1 MSNKNIYQKRGNL
14 NYKERKLIEEIKQKI
29 ASNPEIESTIAPAL
43 DFEELKSLHNQLTA
57 PDIEFEDVIDDTET
71 IPVSEEKTSKPFVDP
86 LNREEP
92 NVREYVMEDK
102 FDPFADFSQSNK
114 SEYSEPEN
122 YSQAFD
128 IPDPEEKAE
137 NVRSRPQQNQRTERP
152 QARPQSNSS
161 SSGDDSPK
169 DRRKSKRFA
178 GTVVNTICNLFEV
191 GFVWYATKDINEQK
205 LAEYEM
211 SGEMDLSVLVELPD
225 GSEATIKQFFLN
237 QLEAITVASK
247 IDKEKREDL
256 IDALTELFIEK
267 NIQPSASY
275 DVALSGVSLLAEQTI
290 KLMMITSTNNS
301 ILNQLRERN
310 AGNNSG
316 SAYGYPPQDYQ
327 QPTPAP
333 EPAPEPTPA
342 PVSNNIFDNIDNE
355 LSLLQTIE
363 TKE

>member
-14 NYKERKLIEEIKQKI
+14 NYKERKLIDSIKEKLT
-29 ASNPEIESTIAPAL
+29 SNPEMESTFTPAQ
-43 DFEELKSLHNQLTA
+43 DFEELQSLHNKLTA
-57 PDIEFEDVIDDTET
+57 PEVEFEEVDDSI
-71 IPVSEEKTSKPFVDP
+71 IPEPEEKTSKPFIDP

-92 NVREYVMEDK
+92 NVRDYVMEDK
-102 FDPFADFSQSNK
+102 FDPFADFSQSKK
-114 SEYSEPEN
+114 SEYSEPQN

-128 IPDPEEKAE
+128 IPDPDDFKNE
-137 NVRSRPQQNQRTERP
+137 NVNTGSKQQNQRSERV
-152 QARPQSNSS
+152 QSRPQSNSGS
-161 SSGDDSPK
+161 SDDSPK

-237 QLEAITVASK
+237 QLDAITVASK

-275 DVALSGVSLLAEQTI
+275 DVALSGISLLAEQTI
-290 KLMMITSTNNS
+290 KLFMITSTNNS
-301 ILNQLRERN
+301 ILAQLRERN
-310 AGNNSG
+310 AGNSGG
-316 SAYGYPPQDYQ
+316 SAYGYAPQDYAQ
-327 QPTPAP
+327 P

-342 PVSNNIFDNIDNE
+342 PAPEPIAKDIFDNIDNE
-355 LSLLQTIE
+355 LSLLQTIP